1 MALVI
6 EKLEHA
12 LQHFEATADL
22 LYHEFS
28 KPTGRTLEHRK
39 GMLEANASGRA
50 DYVTY
55 VAYEGD
61 TFLATATFAKH
72 DLDSRQDLTPWL
84 ASVAT
89 MPAARRKG
97 VGRQVVKAV
106 EDHARAAGVKK
117 LYLFTPDRM
126 RFYFLMGWRPIQS
139 FLHNDG
145 KIHTIMSLDL

>member
-12 LQHFEATADL
+12 RQHFEEAAQL
-22 LYHEFS
+22 LYAEFS
-28 KPTGRTLEHRK
+28 KPTGRTLENRK
-39 GMLEANASGRA
+39 EMLQANSSGRS

-61 TFLATATFAKH
+61 AFLATATFAKY
-72 DLDSRQDLTPWL
+72 DLETRQDLTPWL

-97 VGRQVVKAV
+97 IGRQVVKAV
-106 EDHARAAGVKK
+106 EDHARAAGVKT

-126 RFYFLMGWRPIQS
+126 RLYYLMGWRPMQT
-139 FLHNDG
+139 FQHDDG
-145 KIHTIMSLDL
+145 KIHTLMSLDL